1 MVTYFG
7 RGAIAAAAVLIGASS
22 TAAAVL
28 YDNGGLNGEVGN
40 WNIGGAGA
48 LYAVS
53 DSFTLAK
60 ASTMTG
66 VDFGVWTVPSD
77 VVSTVQWGIADAS
90 DPLGA
95 GGFLYSGTATV
106 MNGAASL
113 NSLTWS
119 ISTDSFETGP
129 INLGAGVYYLV
140 LQNAVATN
148 NDPVY
153 WDETDG
159 KSAAYSSAIGN
170 LATKLVTGSEAFQI
184 LGMQDSSGTPEPA
197 SWALM
202 LVGVAG
208 IGAALRRAHLV
219 RSPSA

>member
-1 MVTYFG
+1 MLTYFG
-7 RGAIAAAAVLIGASS
+7 RGVLAAAAVLFGVSS

-28 YDNGGLNGEVGN
+28 YDNGGLNGEINN

-53 DSFTLAK
+53 DSFTLSQS
-60 ASTMTG
+60 STVTG
-66 VDFGVWTVPSD
+66 VDFGVWTVPND
-77 VVSTVQWGIADAS
+77 VVSTVQWGIAKAS

-95 GGFLYSGTATV
+95 TGFLYSGTATV
-106 MNGAASL
+106 TNGAASL
-113 NSLTWS
+113 NSFKWS

-129 INLGAGVYYLV
+129 ITLAAGLYYLV

-153 WDETDG
+153 WDENDG
-159 KSAAYSSAIGN
+159 KSAAFSNAIGS

-184 LGMQDSSGTPEPA
+184 LGAQSSGTPEPA

-208 IGAALRRAHLV
+208 VGAALRGARFV
-219 RSPSA
+219 RRTNV